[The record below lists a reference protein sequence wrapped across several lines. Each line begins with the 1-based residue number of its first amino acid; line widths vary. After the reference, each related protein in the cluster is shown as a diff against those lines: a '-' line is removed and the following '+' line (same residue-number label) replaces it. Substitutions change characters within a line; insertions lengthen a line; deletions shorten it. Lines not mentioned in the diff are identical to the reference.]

1 MLLLTILAQTADP
14 TATSTT
20 TGRGSSSIAG
30 LLPFLLIGVLFFVM
44 MRKQG
49 KQRREHMD
57 MLSRVQVGDEIETV
71 AGMFG
76 RVKRTD
82 DDVMWVELAPGLEVK
97 MSRAAIRRRVTQPTA
112 TEGDG
117 A

>member
-1 MLLLTILAQTADP
+1 MFATILAQTASP
-14 TATSTT
+14 TGTATG
-20 TGRGSSSIAG
+20 TGTGGAGGLAG

-49 KQRREHMD
+49 KQRREHME
-57 MLSRVQVGDEIETV
+57 MLGRVQVGDEIETV

-76 RVKRTD
+76 RVKRID
-82 DDVMWVELAPGLEVK
+82 DEVLSVELAPGLDVR
-97 MSRAAIRRRVTQPTA
+97 MSRAAIRRRVTPTA
-112 TEGDG
+112 EGDG